1 MKRREIIVAIAGALA
16 TPLASF
22 AQQRAAK
29 VYRIGFLGI
38 SYASGYVQEIDWVR
52 AGLRA
57 SGYIEGANLAI
68 EFRWANGDTKKLQQ
82 LAAEFAALKVDA
94 IVTHAIPGALAAIR
108 ETSAIPIV
116 MLDGSDPVAVG
127 LASSLAQPGKNVTG
141 SFSFVPE
148 ETGKR
153 LQLLKE
159 AVPQVKRLAF
169 LFSTLDPVV
178 AAKRGA
184 LQAAADALRVEVLD
198 FSVSE
203 IAELPK
209 AFNAIGSAR
218 TEGFLLNSEP
228 LLNSNAATV
237 AALAQSKGLASIGY
251 ASFADVGGLLAYGA
265 NRQALYGRAGYFLD
279 RIFKG
284 EKAGS
289 IPFERASRFDT
300 VVNQKTAKA
309 LGIRI
314 PQSFLLRVDRV
325 IE

>member
-1 MKRREIIVAIAGALA
+1 MDRRRFAVMIGGMLA
-16 TPLASF
+16 ASLARGQ
-22 AQQRAAK
+22 APGKGR
-29 VYRIGFLGI
+29 RIGFLGI
-38 SYASGYVQEIDWVR
+38 SYASGYVQEIDWIR
-52 AGLRA
+52 AGLR
-57 SGYIEGANLAI
+57 SIGYIEGGNLAI

-82 LAAEFAALKVDA
+82 LAAEFVALKVDA

-108 ETSAIPIV
+108 ETSEIPIV
-116 MLDGSDPVAVG
+116 MLDGSDPMAVG
-127 LASSLAQPGKNVTG
+127 LASSLARPGKNVTG

-169 LFSTLDPVV
+169 LFSTVDPVL
-178 AAKRGA
+178 AAKRAA
-184 LQAAADALRVEVLD
+184 LHAAAGALRVDVLD
-198 FSVSE
+198 FSVGE

-209 AFNAIGSAR
+209 AFSAIGSAR
-218 TEGFLLNSEP
+218 ADGFLLNSEP

-251 ASFADVGGLLAYGA
+251 ASFADAGGLLAYGA

-309 LGIRI
+309 LGIKI
-314 PQSFLLRVDRV
+314 PQSILVRADRV